1 MYRLMVSYTAGYT
14 YNTEAQDEK
23 FEELLPK
30 GEELDQ
36 RGLRW
41 KIVDQEG
48 HIVKV
53 SAIHH
58 DVDAFMRSVRGEEPE

>member
-14 YNTEAQDEK
+14 YNTKVQDEK
-23 FEELLPK
+23 LEELLPI

-36 RGLRW
+36 GFFRW
-41 KIVDQEG
+41 KIVDEEG

-58 DVDAFMRSVRGEEPE
+58 DVVLFNALCPRGGTR